1 MARHTSLSIHREL
14 RGFTNRTLCAI
25 WDRLSEYYGLPPLVR
40 AAVYSPHWSPEF
52 INNDLKELRPPLVYT
67 NAAGTIWVDRYY
79 VAFDLG
85 EQGYQYAA
93 VSWYEANEE
102 MKRLREG
109 TRRKL
114 VLGSMPEPARSQL
127 INAVLFFR
135 HTGERLWLNSELAP
149 LRGLII
155 TKGRDT
161 RGGARQ
167 GCSVQGL

>member
-1 MARHTSLSIHREL
+1 M
-14 RGFTNRTLCAI
+14 
-25 WDRLSEYYGLPPLVR
+25 
-40 AAVYSPHWSPEF
+40 
-52 INNDLKELRPPLVYT
+52 ELRPPLIYT
-67 NAAGTIWVDRYY
+67 NHAGTIWIDRFY
-79 VAFDLG
+79 VAFDLTG
-85 EQGYQYAA
+85 EDYQYAA

-109 TRRKL
+109 TKRKL

-127 INAVLFFR
+127 INAVLHFR
-135 HTGERLWLNSELAP
+135 HTGERLWLNRELAP
-149 LRGLII
+149 LSSLTL